1 MSFWG
6 LVVEPNKLYSQTVP
20 CSYKVTMAVLETEG
34 NPSNKDS
41 KSQTSVT
48 LVVDKKEFLICKLT
62 PVLHEQQTM
71 DLILQAGANVDFK
84 VTGEKAATVYLTG
97 YYIEE
102 CSDMECEGSSCTED
116 EEVGEE
122 MSEFID
128 DEAIEGEEE
137 DDEEMDGFIDDE
149 SLNEDEISDS
159 SDAEF
164 TEEEDE
170 EDESCIQE
178 MNSEEEE
185 DEEDLLESDEETEE
199 ESEIEKPVKSGKRSP
214 IQDKKENA
222 KKSKTCE
229 QKPVQKPLQP
239 TPEDSK
245 TVSPTKKVTFD
256 DSKTKSAQIQ
266 EPSTPKLVKKTLP
279 NGLQI
284 EDLKLGNGIKAKVGH
299 KVGITYKGSL
309 TNGSV
314 FDQSKGNDI
323 LYFTIGDR
331 KVIPGM
337 DLGIKDMN
345 LGGVRKLTI
354 PAHLGY
360 GNQSQSKIPAN
371 STLIFEV
378 KLVKVDNKKGSNKDE
393 L

>member
-20 CSYKVTMAVLETEG
+20 NSYKVTMAVLETG
-34 NPSNKDS
+34 ANKDS
-41 KSQTSVT
+41 KSQTSVI
-48 LVVDKKEFLICKLT
+48 LVVDANEYIICKLT
-62 PVLHEQQTM
+62 PGLHEQQTM

-84 VTGEKAATVYLTG
+84 VTGDKAGIVYLTG

-102 CSDMECEGSSCTED
+102 CSDMECEGSCTED
-116 EEVGEE
+116 EEVEE
-122 MSEFID
+122 ELSDLID
-128 DEAIEGEEE
+128 DEAIEDEEE
-137 DDEEMDGFIDDE
+137 EDEEMDGFIDDE
-149 SLNEDEISDS
+149 AIEDDDISVS
-159 SDAEF
+159 SEAEF
-164 TEEEDE
+164 TGEEDE
-170 EDESCIQE
+170 EDDSFIQE
-178 MNSEEEE
+178 MGSEEEE
-185 DEEDLLESDEETEE
+185 DEEDLLESEEESEE
-199 ESEIEKPVKSGKRSP
+199 ESEIEKPVKSGKRST
-214 IQDKKENA
+214 IQDKNENA
-222 KKSKTCE
+222 KKPKISE

-256 DSKTKSAQIQ
+256 DSKTKSTQIQ

-284 EDLKLGNGIKAKVGH
+284 EDIKLGSGIKAKVGH
-299 KVGITYKGSL
+299 KVGITYKGTL